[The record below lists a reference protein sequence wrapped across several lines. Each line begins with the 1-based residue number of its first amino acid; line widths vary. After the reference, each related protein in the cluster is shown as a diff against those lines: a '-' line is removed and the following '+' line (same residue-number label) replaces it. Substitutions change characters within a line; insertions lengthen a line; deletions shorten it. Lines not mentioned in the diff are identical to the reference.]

1 MSVVGVAENMR
12 HYVKYQWKSS
22 LLQGEVIKN
31 DQKNRIYKNN
41 RNYNNRMSYKDG
53 RGNKNNRKYKK
64 RMSYKDGRGTVQYK
78 ENRNYKERMSY
89 KHCRV

>member
-1 MSVVGVAENMR
+1 
-12 HYVKYQWKSS
+12 
-22 LLQGEVIKN
+22 
-31 DQKNRIYKNN
+31 
-41 RNYNNRMSYKDG
+41 MSYKDG